1 MSPIGPPVAP
11 CIRFYLCNHEPMST
25 PIGPY
30 TPIVRAGD
38 LLVVSGQLGLRDGE
52 MVSGGVEAETIQAL
66 ANLAAL
72 LATEGASMSDVIKT
86 TVFLRH
92 MRDFEIMNAAYAA
105 AFGDHRPARSAF
117 AVAELPRV
125 ALVEIEAWAFAPSG
139 R

>member
-1 MSPIGPPVAP
+1 
-11 CIRFYLCNHEPMST
+11 MST

-30 TPIVRAGD
+30 SPILRAGD
-38 LLVVSGQLGLRDGE
+38 LLVVSGQLGLHEGT
-52 MVSGGVEAETIQAL
+52 MVSGGVAAETTQAL

-72 LATEGASMSDVIKT
+72 LASEGASMDDVIKT

-92 MRDFEIMNAAYAA
+92 MRDFDIMNEAYVA
-105 AFGDHRPARSAF
+105 AFGEHRPARSAF

-125 ALVEIEAWAFAPSG
+125 ALVEIEAWAHAPSG

>member
-1 MSPIGPPVAP
+1 
-11 CIRFYLCNHEPMST
+11 MST

-30 TPIVRAGD
+30 TPIIRAGD
-38 LLVVSGQLGLRDGE
+38 LLVVSGQLGLREGE
-52 MVSGGVEAETIQAL
+52 MVSGGVEAETTQAL

-92 MRDFEIMNAAYAA
+92 MRDFDIMNAAYVA

-125 ALVEIEAWAFAPSG
+125 ALVEIEAWAYAPPG